1 LDYHLLKRVLL
12 RENHMTPCYIIDI
25 DGTVAN
31 IEHRLHYIE
40 KSPKDWDAFF
50 KACVYDKPIEPMFKM
65 LHHLDLGKALNTKFI
80 YVTGRPERSRE
91 DTMIW
96 LTKPHNLG
104 TDGSYWNLP
113 YPKILYMRQEGDYRE
128 DCLVKKEILQ
138 RIREDGFEPIL
149 AFDDRTQVVKMWREE
164 GIQCLQVAD
173 GNY

>member
-1 LDYHLLKRVLL
+1 
-12 RENHMTPCYIIDI
+12 MTPCYIVDI

-31 IEHRLHYIE
+31 IEHRLHFIE

-50 KACVYDKPIEPMFKM
+50 KACVHDKPIVAMCR
-65 LHHLDLGKALNTKFI
+65 LLCHLNGGIPINVRFI

-91 DTMIW
+91 DTFNW
-96 LTKPHNLG
+96 LINNHEA
-104 TDGSYWNLP
+104 WALP
-113 YPKILYMRQEGDYRE
+113 YPDKIYMRKDGDYRE
-128 DCLVKKEILQ
+128 DYLVKKEILQ
-138 RIREDGFEPIL
+138 FIRDDVFEPIL